1 MAKIRCSLIPIT
13 TWRMRNVHFPV
24 HFPFAHAR
32 NAHARLFAHCWCVLL
47 AFHLWCVLLAFSVCF
62 LAMSSQIS
70 ELDNKLKH
78 IRKEYE
84 EGWCIKFKLQVA
96 TLRPAQA

>member
-32 NAHARLFAHCWCVLL
+32 NAHARLFAHLL
-47 AFHLWCVLLAFSVCF
+47 VRFARVFSVLF
-62 LAMSSQIS
+62 GYVFADLRVGQQV
-70 ELDNKLKH
+70 ET
-78 IRKEYE
+78 YQ
-84 EGWCIKFKLQVA
+84 EGVRRRLVY
-96 TLRPAQA
+96 

>member
-1 MAKIRCSLIPIT
+1 
-13 TWRMRNVHFPV
+13 
-24 HFPFAHAR
+24 
-32 NAHARLFAHCWCVLL
+32 
-47 AFHLWCVLLAFSVCF
+47 
-62 LAMSSQIS
+62 MSSQIS

-96 TLRPAQA
+96 TEACSGLVCCKLLVNSCCVLSLFCRRTDSFRLQKALAGS